1 MKKITVHKI
10 NEEHNT
16 NYLFIKIKKRT
27 REKKEKTEQGRK
39 KQQQAFPCTV
49 VMREARG

>member
-39 KQQQAFPCTV
+39 K
-49 VMREARG
+49 